1 MQIDLNQL
9 NQALTPLS
17 PALAAQ
23 WDELIKKS
31 EKENKH
37 ILDYIFLSNLIP
49 EATLKPKIAELFG
62 CQIAPE
68 LPANTLKLT
77 TKFLPLNFAKTKRIA
92 ILEFDTKLVKILTS
106 RPEDLEAI
114 SNVKKKLHKEIEV
127 YYCFDTEL
135 ELALKDRQI
144 NFDEQI
150 EKLQTNALSDLQS
163 LESLQNSSKLL
174 DTIFLSS
181 LQNGASDIH
190 IEPHEETLLIRFRV
204 DGELKDMAELPIALS
219 EVIASRI
226 KVLADLRIDEHQ
238 KPQDGRFKLELSDGS
253 EITTR
258 VSILPVYQG
267 EKIVMRILLDK
278 QQKIDLSDLGYT
290 SENQNRIY
298 QNCEKAHGMM
308 LVTGPTGSGKTTTLY
323 TLLKLLNKADVNLMT
338 IEDPIEYRLKRVNQI
353 QVNVTTGLTFASG
366 LRSILRQDPDVVM
379 VGEIRDEETANIA
392 VNAALTGH
400 LVLATLHT
408 NSAIDT
414 LPRLVEMGVEPYLV
428 AATLNLIVAQRLVR
442 KLCDNCKQP
451 KPYSLQDFG
460 LDPNESQFNQEF
472 LSSAQKTL
480 GENFTLYVPQGC
492 NKCGNT
498 GYSGRLAIAEALEIE
513 DKIKTQLFKNASPL
527 EIEATAKT
535 NGFKTLMD
543 DAIQKIASGMT
554 SYEEIIRVI
563 KN

>member
-49 EATLKPKIAELFG
+49 EAILKPKIAEFFG

-353 QVNVTTGLTFASG
+353 QVNVTAGLTFASG

-451 KPYSLQDFG
+451 KTYNLKDLG

-472 LSSAQKTL
+472 LSSAQKML
-480 GENFTLYVPQGC
+480 GETFTLYVPQGC
-492 NKCGNT
+492 NKCGNI

>member
-1 MQIDLNQL
+1 
-9 NQALTPLS
+9 
-17 PALAAQ
+17 
-23 WDELIKKS
+23 
-31 EKENKH
+31 
-37 ILDYIFLSNLIP
+37 
-49 EATLKPKIAELFG
+49 
-62 CQIAPE
+62 
-68 LPANTLKLT
+68 
-77 TKFLPLNFAKTKRIA
+77 
-92 ILEFDTKLVKILTS
+92 
-106 RPEDLEAI
+106 
-114 SNVKKKLHKEIEV
+114 
-127 YYCFDTEL
+127 
-135 ELALKDRQI
+135 
-144 NFDEQI
+144 
-150 EKLQTNALSDLQS
+150 
-163 LESLQNSSKLL
+163 
-174 DTIFLSS
+174 
-181 LQNGASDIH
+181 
-190 IEPHEETLLIRFRV
+190 
-204 DGELKDMAELPIALS
+204 
-219 EVIASRI
+219 
-226 KVLADLRIDEHQ
+226 
-238 KPQDGRFKLELSDGS
+238 
-253 EITTR
+253 
-258 VSILPVYQG
+258 
-267 EKIVMRILLDK
+267 
-278 QQKIDLSDLGYT
+278 
-290 SENQNRIY
+290 
-298 QNCEKAHGMM
+298 
-308 LVTGPTGSGKTTTLY
+308 
-323 TLLKLLNKADVNLMT
+323 
-338 IEDPIEYRLKRVNQI
+338 
-353 QVNVTTGLTFASG
+353 
-366 LRSILRQDPDVVM
+366 M